1 MQHPI
6 SNKTALIN
14 GHLPPPATPALE
26 RRIKRYIT
34 GPEQVFFAVTA
45 PGLELLCRDELKAI
59 GIAEETMQVVPGG
72 VEYTG
77 RLQDCYRS
85 NLHSRTATRF
95 LMRIAQFKATGF
107 GELEKKTAR
116 IPWELYLQPECAI
129 EITVSTQKSRLLHT
143 DAIAEH
149 IEKMLTRHLGC
160 KRAIPPASGQRL
172 FVRAVSDRFTLS
184 IDSSGPPLYKRGIK
198 THGGRA
204 PLRETGAAA
213 ILNLAGYLPGTSLVD
228 PMCGS
233 GTFSIEAAMMA
244 KKLPPGW
251 YRNFAF
257 MGWPSFRP
265 RQWAHLRAQ
274 AETGFVHIATPCIYA
289 YDKNPETC
297 RTLSSCLV
305 SFDLSDAAKVECR
318 DFFDRETPR
327 FFAEEPG
334 LMVINPP
341 FGKRLGTASQSAA
354 LIYAICDRLKASFAG
369 WRFALLVPRP
379 GIAGKV
385 PFPCQSR
392 PFHHGGLKL
401 ILLTGV
407 VA

>member
-1 MQHPI
+1 
-6 SNKTALIN
+6 
-14 GHLPPPATPALE
+14 
-26 RRIKRYIT
+26 
-34 GPEQVFFAVTA
+34 
-45 PGLELLCRDELKAI
+45 
-59 GIAEETMQVVPGG
+59 
-72 VEYTG
+72 
-77 RLQDCYRS
+77 
-85 NLHSRTATRF
+85 
-95 LMRIAQFKATGF
+95 MRIAEFKATGF
-107 GELEKKTAR
+107 GELEKKTAQ
-116 IPWELYLQPECAI
+116 IPWELYLHPGSAV
-129 EITVSTQKSRLLHT
+129 EISVSTQKSRLLHT

-149 IEKMLTRHLGC
+149 IGKMLTRHLGSQ
-160 KRAIPPASGQRL
+160 RAIPPNSGQRL

-184 IDSSGPPLYKRGIK
+184 IDSSGAPLYKRGVK

-213 ILNLAGYLPGTSLVD
+213 ILKFAGYSPGTPLVD

-244 KKLPPGW
+244 RNFPPGW
-251 YRNFAF
+251 FRDFAF

-265 RQWAHLRAQ
+265 RQWAHLRAL
-274 AETGFVHIATPCIYA
+274 AETGFVHIESPHIFA
-289 YDKNPETC
+289 YDQNPETC
-297 RTLSSCLV
+297 RTLSACLET
-305 SFDLSDAAKVECR
+305 FDLSGAVRVECR
-318 DFFDRETPR
+318 DFFDRETTG
-327 FFAEEPG
+327 FFPETPG
-334 LMVINPP
+334 LVVINPP

-369 WRFALLVPRP
+369 WRFALLVPHP

-407 VA
+407 VT